1 MTIVL
6 PSMGRCGSTAL
17 FYAIRA
23 SIPPHAGIFV
33 ARLSETKIEDGEI
46 IKTHD
51 IAPDELPEHW
61 KVIYTHGD
69 IDAIRRSIRKQP
81 DEWRIAHF
89 AHLGLEYVDE
99 TSIDEL
105 DLQPN
110 MESWK
115 QHDNVLF
122 IHYDELF
129 ESEDIISKFLGVEIT
144 LPKRKQR
151 TS

>member
-1 MTIVL
+1 MKIVL

-23 SIPPHAGIFV
+23 SVPPHAGRFV
-33 ARLSETKIEDGEI
+33 PRLSETEIEDGEI

-51 IAPDELPEHW
+51 IAPEVIPENW

-69 IDAIRRSIRKQP
+69 IEAIRRSIRKQP
-81 DEWRIAHF
+81 DEWRAAHF
-89 AHLGLEYVDE
+89 ENLGLEYVDE

-105 DLQPN
+105 DLTPN
-110 MESWK
+110 MDSWK
-115 QHDNVLF
+115 QHGNVLF

-129 ESEDIISKFLGVEIT
+129 ESEDIISQFLGVEIT